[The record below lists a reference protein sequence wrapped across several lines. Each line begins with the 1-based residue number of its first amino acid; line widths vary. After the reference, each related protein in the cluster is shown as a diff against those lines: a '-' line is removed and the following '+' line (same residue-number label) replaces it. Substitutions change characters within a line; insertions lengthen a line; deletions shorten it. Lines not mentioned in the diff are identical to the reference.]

1 MNLPTLRQAIRPLL
15 NEQNPADGH
24 AAYYAFHHPDNRTQ
38 LLTYPAGASTAT
50 GYICLSRTGID
61 LFRPLAT
68 LRLPPHDPAGASDLL
83 YTALIPGRSL
93 FIHTPQEYYPVI
105 NACFD
110 IQTIQTLALYRLN
123 SQHFEPIINIL
134 VNRSDSPDNLPRF
147 IIRDPNGQIGASAGV
162 NWLSPHFAEIN
173 VNTQPQHRQR
183 GWGRSVVSAL
193 VHYLLD
199 SGRIPLYTTN
209 EQNEPSIH
217 LAQSLGFT
225 DTGHR
230 QLFLEATLGEGGK

>member
-1 MNLPTLRQAIRPLL
+1 MNLPALRQTIRPLL
-15 NEQNPADGH
+15 SEHNPADAQ

-38 LLTYPAGASTAT
+38 LISYPAGTTPAT

-83 YTALIPGRSL
+83 YTALMPGRSL

-105 NACFD
+105 NAFFD
-110 IQTIQTLALYRLN
+110 IQTIQTLALYRLDN
-123 SQHFEPIINIL
+123 QRFEPIINIL

-147 IIRDPNGQIGASAGV
+147 IIRDNNDQIGASAGV
-162 NWLSPHFAEIN
+162 NWLSPRFAEIS
-173 VNTQPQHRQR
+173 VHTHPQHRQR

-199 SGRIPLYTTN
+199 SGRIPLYTAN

-230 QLFLEATLGEGGK
+230 QLFLEATFREGNK